1 MRLKLS
7 RKQWLLVPMSERRH
21 RIYED
26 EFEQVFR
33 GLLLR
38 LVQLLE
44 TEEDQ
49 MSAEIVL
56 RFLNRLY
63 TTRRGRPSYP
73 EFTWS
78 HAREMYKLYSEF
90 ISEYYRTE
98 KEESDNS

>member
-1 MRLKLS
+1 
-7 RKQWLLVPMSERRH
+7 MSEMRH

-26 EFEQVFR
+26 EFEQVFI

-38 LVQLLE
+38 LKQLLE
-44 TEEDQ
+44 SEEDQ
-49 MSAEIVL
+49 ESAEIVL

-78 HAREMYKLYSEF
+78 HARTMHKLYSEF
-90 ISEYYRTE
+90 VSKYYRTE
-98 KEESDNS
+98 KEESEKS

>member
-1 MRLKLS
+1 
-7 RKQWLLVPMSERRH
+7 LVPMSEKRH

-26 EFEQVFR
+26 EFEQVFI

-38 LVQLLE
+38 LKQLLE
-44 TEEDQ
+44 SEEDQ
-49 MSAEIVL
+49 ESAEIVL

-78 HAREMYKLYSEF
+78 HARDMHKLYSEF
-90 ISEYYRTE
+90 VSKYYLTE
-98 KEESDNS
+98 KEESDSS

>member
-1 MRLKLS
+1 
-7 RKQWLLVPMSERRH
+7 MSERRH

-78 HAREMYKLYSEF
+78 HAQDMYKLYSEF